1 MPLALIFAAA
11 ATLSPLFTDLG
22 PVGVAVA
29 PARPAALTVRSGNQV
44 VTARLTSVAVPDCAG
59 APWLYGVAVGPGQS
73 CTRVSG
79 ISVTV
84 GGGVVIVPVQAYA
97 ALGNIARAA
106 LQPTRA
112 GADLYMRGGEGGAE
126 DYGVT
131 FRFDRHGLVERRVY
145 WPDGT
150 AETTTFTPAG

>member
-1 MPLALIFAAA
+1 MPLALIFAAVA
-11 ATLSPLFTDLG
+11 ALSPLFTGLG
-22 PVGVAVA
+22 NLGVAVA
-29 PARPAALTVRSGNQV
+29 PYRTSVLTARSVGKV
-44 VTARLTSVAVPDCAG
+44 VTARLTSVAIRDCAG
-59 APWLYGVAVGPGQS
+59 SPWLYGVAAGPGQR

-79 ISVTV
+79 IAVTV
-84 GGGVVIVPVQAYA
+84 GGGAVMIPVQAYA
-97 ALGNIARAA
+97 ALGNIERAA

-112 GADLYMRGGEGGAE
+112 GAELYLRGGEGGAE